1 MVKFCHGERDMKFK
15 IRSNNYRDILT
26 LIVSMAIIPPLIT
39 LPLGIR
45 LRAQGDPAEDL
56 SEAYKTVYGIDESD
70 DSFMEDAVAE
80 DWAIQLSDV
89 EVPDMQTL
97 QVKNDYSDI
106 PKNMV
111 SQNYDR
117 SGLPEELLD
126 PAYFSQDST
135 TYYIKAKGSI
145 LKELPKMDSK
155 TLKDLPVGTGVTRTG
170 IGDSWSKIKTEDGT
184 EGYVLTNTITD
195 EMIWQS
201 IDRTV
206 WVDTDSLI
214 VRKEADVNSDTVEYV
229 YRDDPL
235 HCVSVAY
242 KWYKVVTQAGNEGYV
257 YKSYTTQTPPPTPT
271 PTPTPVPTEAPAQQ
285 QQQSTET
292 QKSEQPKETKPQN
305 QEKKK
310 EDPKPTAT
318 PEPMRK
324 PPEISG
330 KNGQSVVNI
339 AKSMLGVKYRYG
351 GASTSSIDCSG
362 LVMYCYKQIGYDVP
376 HKANRICNETGRSV
390 SRSEIQVGDVICY
403 DYGDH
408 CGHVAIYVGGG
419 RVIHASRIRGRVCYG
434 GMDMMKI
441 RKIKRIV

>member
-1 MVKFCHGERDMKFK
+1 MVEFCHGERDMKLY
-15 IRSNNYRDILT
+15 IRRNKYRDILT

-56 SEAYKTVYGIDESD
+56 SEAYKAVYGIDESD
-70 DSFMEDAVAE
+70 DSYMEDAVAE
-80 DWAIQLSDV
+80 DWALQLSDV
-89 EVPDMQTL
+89 VVPATDDP
-97 QVKNDYSDI
+97 KPKEDYSDI

-111 SQNYDR
+111 VQNYDR
-117 SGLPEELLD
+117 SGLPEELLA
-126 PAYFSQDST
+126 PEYFTPDST

-155 TLKDLPVGTGVTRTG
+155 TLKDLPVGTGVTRLGT
-170 IGDSWSKIKTEDGT
+170 GDSWSKIKMEDNT

-195 EMIWQS
+195 EMIWQE

-206 WVDTDSLI
+206 WVDTDSLT

-229 YRDDPL
+229 YRDAPL
-235 HCVSVAY
+235 HCVSVAF
-242 KWYKVVTQAGNEGYV
+242 KWYKVVTEAGNEGYV

-271 PTPTPVPTEAPAQQ
+271 PTPTPVPTEGPAPTQPQAQ
-285 QQQSTET
+285 SGSSET
-292 QKSEQPKETKPQN
+292 QKSTQPKETEAKK
-305 QEKKK
+305 QEA
-310 EDPKPTAT
+310 PKPTAT
-318 PEPMRK
+318 PAPTKK

-408 CGHVAIYVGGG
+408 CGHVAIYIGGG